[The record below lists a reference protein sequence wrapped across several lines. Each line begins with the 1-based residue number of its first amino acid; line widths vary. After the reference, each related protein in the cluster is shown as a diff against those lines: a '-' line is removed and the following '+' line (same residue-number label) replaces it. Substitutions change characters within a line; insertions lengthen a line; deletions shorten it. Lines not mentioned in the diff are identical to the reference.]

1 MLQSRRAFLGAM
13 GGALGLAGY
22 RKVSGSS
29 QSDVKDQI
37 AVQLYSVRDHI
48 QSENDAADVFGR
60 LSAMGYRNVETAF
73 WPEDLSISSA
83 SQLLREAGLKVISAH
98 VELPV
103 GDEREAMLRIA
114 EAYECTRMVWH
125 GWPMDERYRSVEG
138 VDELTKVYNECHEFA
153 SQNGLTLYLHNHW
166 WEFEQLPDGSLPY
179 YRLLEG
185 LSPDILFEIDTW
197 WALVAGLNPATVLKD
212 FGPRAPL
219 LHIKDAAVINTEG
232 PMVAIGTGLQDFPSV
247 LSAAAADYWIVEF
260 DSCETDI
267 FEALASS
274 YKYLAELSL

>member
-1 MLQSRRAFLGAM
+1 MLQSRRAFLEAM
-13 GGALGLAGY
+13 GSALGLAAY
-22 RKVSGSS
+22 HKVSGSAK
-29 QSDVKDQI
+29 SDVKAQI

-48 QSENDAADVFGR
+48 QSEHDAAEVFGR

-73 WPEDLSISSA
+73 WPEDLSISRA
-83 SQLLREAGLKVISAH
+83 SQLLSEAGLEVISAH

-103 GDEREAMLRIA
+103 GDEQEAMLMIA

-125 GWPMDERYRSVEG
+125 GWPMDERYRSIEG
-138 VDELTKVYNECHEFA
+138 VDELTKLYNECHEFA

-185 LSPDILFEIDTW
+185 LNPDILFEIDTW

-219 LHIKDAAVINTEG
+219 LHIKDAVVVNTEG
-232 PMVAIGTGLQDFPSV
+232 PMVAIGTGLQDFPAV
-247 LSAAAADYWIVEF
+247 LSATAADYWIVEF

-274 YKYLAELSL
+274 YNYLAELSI

>member
-22 RKVSGSS
+22 HKASGRA
-29 QSDVKDQI
+29 QSDVKAQI

-48 QSENDAADVFGR
+48 QSEHDAVEVFGR
-60 LSAMGYRNVETAF
+60 LYGMGYRNVETGF
-73 WPEDLSISSA
+73 WPENLSISRA
-83 SQLLREAGLKVISAH
+83 GQLLREAGLEVVAAH
-98 VELPV
+98 AELPV
-103 GDEREAMLRIA
+103 GDERETMLRIS

-125 GWPMDERYRSVEG
+125 GWPMDERYRSNEG
-138 VDELTKVYNECHEFA
+138 VDELTELYIECHEFA

-166 WEFEQLPDGSLPY
+166 WEFEKLPDGSLPY

-185 LSPDILFEIDTW
+185 LNTDILFEIDTW
-197 WALVAGLNPATVLKD
+197 WAFVAGLNPATVLKD

-219 LHIKDAAVINTEG
+219 LHIKDGEVINTEG
-232 PMVAIGTGLQDFPSV
+232 PMVAIGTGLQDFPAI
-247 LSAAAADYWIVEF
+247 LSAATAEYWIVEF

-274 YKYLAELSL
+274 YRYLSELGI